1 MSTEGSRVGT
11 AAASGDEEE
20 TVPALPGAGGSVA
33 DRGSVTRGN
42 QAASEGDRIRDIR
55 GICRCGPIGY
65 SIWGVKKSRILSQME
80 RARSSSA
87 CRQWRLS
94 SGAQGE
100 SQ

>member
-11 AAASGDEEE
+11 AAADGDGDE
-20 TVPALPGAGGSVA
+20 TVSTLPGAGGSVTG
-33 DRGSVTRGN
+33 RGSVARGN
-42 QAASEGDRIRDIR
+42 QVASGGDIRDIR

-65 SIWGVKKSRILSQME
+65 LIWGVKKSRILSQME